1 VNTHD
6 KTHGPY
12 EAEQEAKTMV
22 ASAETMLQSHLKGIK
37 ENHRREKEG
46 GT

>member
-12 EAEQEAKTMV
+12 EAEQEAQTME
-22 ASAETMLQSHLKGIK
+22 ASAQTMLQSHLKGIK
-37 ENHRREKEG
+37 ENHSTEKEG